1 MRYTT
6 KSEKSLDKFLV
17 CGLGG
22 LGQHCVV
29 ALKKFEVSVIAI
41 DKIQPQDWEI
51 PNLADLWDDLVIG
64 DCRQINILQQAKIQQ
79 CRAAIIVTSNEQV
92 NAETALVVRKLNP
105 QTRLV
110 VRSSKQNLNEL
121 LSEHLGNFVAFEP
134 TQLPASTFALAAL
147 GTETLGFFNIEGE
160 WLRVV
165 KRVLSP
171 GDRWCYGR
179 LLHEL
184 NTHTRKILYISSD
197 GASLSESFYEWEPD
211 TPIKPGD
218 TIVYIEATKPS
229 APTSEKLAR
238 NIERNPWHLL
248 RRLKRFNWLSFKQQ
262 IAEFWRKSDENQ
274 LQQVWVACLIIVGF
288 LLLVGT
294 VLYQLNNPKMSLIDS
309 FFVSAMLLLGGF
321 GDLFGGF
328 DFEFPVSVWL
338 RFISLGITIAGTVL
352 VGILYSFLTERLLTA
367 RFQLSK
373 RRPPIPQKDHVVVV
387 GLGRVGQRVV
397 ALLQEYKQPLVG
409 ITLNTD
415 FDTTILPEMPLIAG
429 SLKESL
435 AKANLNTAKSVV
447 VVTDEEMLNLEIGLM
462 AYDANPGCHLVI
474 RTTGQGLSENLAR
487 LLPSAQVLSA
497 YAVAAEAFAG
507 AAFGEEIIH
516 LFRVN
521 QKTIL
526 VTEYQI
532 EADDTLNGLLLSE
545 VAYGYGVVP
554 ILYIKEQEA
563 PKLMPSEDIR
573 LSVGDAPKGSHPRGD
588 GAERSARGDGQSP
601 AFADRM
607 VVLATTNGLR
617 RIEHGTNN
625 SMLKSWQV
633 HVERALTAE
642 AVFEGANAITRISGC
657 SLTMARNF
665 MNNLPGTLHSPLYKH
680 QAQRLIRELSKS
692 QVIARLVPMTAQQ
705 GTDSI

>member
-1 MRYTT
+1 MQKAT
-6 KSEKSLDKFLV
+6 KSEESLDKFLV

-51 PNLADLWDDLVIG
+51 PNLPDLWEDLLIG
-64 DCRQINILQQAKIQQ
+64 DCRQISILQQAKIQQ
-79 CRAAIIVTSNEQV
+79 CRAAIIVTNNEQV

-105 QTRLV
+105 HTRLV

-121 LSEHLGNFVAFEP
+121 LSQHLGNFVAFEP

-171 GDRWCYGR
+171 GDRWCHSH

-184 NTHTRKILYISSD
+184 NTHTRRILYITSD
-197 GASLSESFYEWEPD
+197 PAILSQSFHEWEPD
-211 TPIKPGD
+211 TRINPGD

-229 APTSEKLAR
+229 APTSEKLAGNTLR
-238 NIERNPWHLL
+238 YPWHLL
-248 RRLKRFNWLSFKQQ
+248 RRLKRFNWLRLKQQ
-262 IAEFWRKSDENQ
+262 ITEFWRKSDENQ
-274 LQQVWVACLIIVGF
+274 LQQIWIACLITVGF
-288 LLLVGT
+288 LVLVGT
-294 VLYQLNNPKMSLIDS
+294 ILYELNYPKISVADS
-309 FFVSAMLLLGGF
+309 FLVSAILLLGGF

-328 DFEFPVSVWL
+328 AFELPVPVWL
-338 RFISLGITIAGTVL
+338 RFISFGITIVGTVL

-367 RFQLSK
+367 RFQLNK

-387 GLGRVGQRVV
+387 GLGRVGQRAVT
-397 ALLQEYKQPLVG
+397 LLQEYKQPLVG

-447 VVTDEEMLNLEIGLM
+447 VVTDEEMLNLEISLM
-462 AYDANPGCHLVI
+462 AYDANPESHLVI

-487 LLPSAQVLSA
+487 LLPTAQVLSA

-532 EADDTLNGLLLSE
+532 EANDTLNGLLLSE

-573 LSVGDAPKGSHPRGD
+573 LSVGD
-588 GAERSARGDGQSP
+588 
-601 AFADRM
+601 RM

-617 RIEHGTNN
+617 RIEHGRNN
-625 SMLKSWQV
+625 FMLKTWQV
-633 HVERALTAE
+633 RVERALTAE

-657 SLTMARNF
+657 SLTVARNF
-665 MNNLPGTLHSPLYKH
+665 MNNLPGTLQSPLYKH

-692 QVIARLVPMTAQQ
+692 QVIARLVPMTA
-705 GTDSI
+705 